1 MTYQFADVSVD
12 LERIVITRG
21 GVPVELEPKAFDV
34 LRHLLE
40 HADRLVTKEELLDA
54 VWGDTFVTPNVL
66 TRAVAQLRR
75 ALGDDARE
83 ARYIGTI
90 ARRGYRFIAP
100 LTVIGGAAS
109 DTAAIQLRE
118 PEPSGQAYSRH
129 LVVATVALLAIAA
142 ACAVLVVR
150 VGRPRMPVLAL
161 PAPSRLTTHGGTNTT
176 PTLSPD
182 GAAAAFVSDRTG
194 GMEIYVVGTAPGSEE
209 VAITNDGGQ
218 NMQPDWSP
226 DGRWIAFHSRRRGGI
241 WIVPS
246 TGGTPRQIVERGSNA
261 AWAPDSE
268 DLVYTPD
275 EGGTAGQQVLWTVRR
290 DGTGGRQLTQLGHPA
305 GGHNHPAW
313 SRNGRFIAFVVSN
326 GVVNNAIWIVDAAGG
341 TPRLLTSAGTADHPQ
356 FAPDDSALYWTGK
369 AASSGGRLFRIGF
382 DAATGTRVG
391 SAVPVMP
398 FENGALEGLSIA
410 RNGSAAFGVGTAD
423 ANLWTIDVAG
433 DGRVS
438 TPVRLTDE
446 AVRSGRPAYSRDG
459 RIAFLQFGGGLPL
472 SVWAMNDDG
481 SHRMPLIPEVQA
493 GDPSWSGDGNRVLV
507 LRSCIDGGSGVW
519 WVDPVSRRATP
530 TAASGDDI
538 RSPRLSPDSQS
549 IAFHAIEASGAINVW
564 TQRLDG
570 GPRLRVTDDREA
582 ISYPVWSPDGQWLA
596 LEVKRGERTQ
606 IGVVP
611 AGGGAI
617 ELLTAAS
624 GQSWPHSWSPDGER
638 ILYAAERDA
647 VWNIWEVSRRTH
659 AARQLTHFTSSSG
672 YVRYPAWSPR
682 GSRIVFERET
692 HTATVWTV
700 RLTPEVDRLTMSRG
714 SGPD

>member
-1 MTYQFADVSVD
+1 VTYQFADVSVD
-12 LERIVITRG
+12 LDRVAVTRN
-21 GVPVELEPKAFDV
+21 GVAVELEPKAFDV

-40 HADRLVTKEELLDA
+40 HADRLVTKDELLNA

-66 TRAVAQLRR
+66 TRAIVQLRR

-83 ARYIGTI
+83 ARYIGTV

-100 LTVIGGAAS
+100 VTMTKHAEPEANVMQPQTSAHRERARSQLLPVAAIALFAVVAGGAVF
-109 DTAAIQLRE
+109 TARLGDR
-118 PEPSGQAYSRH
+118 R
-129 LVVATVALLAIAA
+129 T
-142 ACAVLVVR
+142 
-150 VGRPRMPVLAL
+150 PVPPM
-161 PAPSRLTTHGGTNTT
+161 PAPSRLTTHGGNNTT

-194 GMEIYVVGTAPGSEE
+194 SMEIYVVGTAPGSEE

-246 TGGTPRQIVERGSNA
+246 TGGAPRQIVERGSNA
-261 AWAPDSE
+261 AWSPNSE
-268 DLVYTPD
+268 RLVYTPE

-305 GGHNHPAW
+305 GGHNHPVW

-341 TPRLLTSAGTADHPQ
+341 TPRLLTLAGTANHPQ
-356 FAPDDSALYWTGK
+356 FAPDDAAVYWTGK
-369 AASSGGRLFRIGF
+369 AASSSSGLFRIGF
-382 DAATGTRVG
+382 DATTGTGVG
-391 SAVPVMP
+391 DAITVMP
-398 FENGALEGLSIA
+398 FENGAFEGLSIA
-410 RNGSAAFGVGTAD
+410 RNGSAAFGVGAAD
-423 ANLWTIDVAG
+423 ANLWTIDLAR

-438 TPVRLTDE
+438 APARLTDE
-446 AVRSGRPAYSRDG
+446 AVRSGRPDYSRDG
-459 RIAFLQFGGGLPL
+459 RIAFLQFGAGLPL
-472 SVWAMNDDG
+472 SVWAINEDG
-481 SHRMPLIPEVQA
+481 SHRMPLLPEAPA
-493 GDPSWSGDGNRVLV
+493 GDPSWSADGNRVLV
-507 LRSCIDGGSGVW
+507 LRRSEEAGAGVW
-519 WVDPVSRRATP
+519 WVDPVSRRTTP
-530 TAASGDDI
+530 TAVSGGDI

-549 IAFHAIEASGAINVW
+549 IAFHAIDAHGAMNVW

-570 GPRLRVTDDREA
+570 GPRRRVTDDREA
-582 ISYPVWSPDGQWLA
+582 ISYPVWSPDGEWLA

-611 AGGGAI
+611 SAGGAI
-617 ELLTAAS
+617 ELLTAAP

-638 ILYAAERDA
+638 IVYAAERDA
-647 VWNIWEVSRRTH
+647 VWNIWEVSRRTRV
-659 AARQLTHFTSSSG
+659 ARPLTHFTSSSG
-672 YVRYPAWSPR
+672 YVRYPAWSPQ

-692 HTATVWTV
+692 HTATIWTV
-700 RLTPEVDRLTMSRG
+700 RLPPAVEHLTTNN
-714 SGPD
+714 